1 MDSDS
6 SRCNKE
12 DFVALLEGFEAED
25 VLTPISM
32 TQLINIEDSYEEII
46 EIISNSSHHCYP
58 VYNDGIDD
66 ILGILY
72 IRDLLI
78 NKSEPFDL
86 HSLLHYPIFI
96 SENKNL
102 LEILKEFKQKETSFA
117 IVVDEHGA
125 IRGTVTSEDILD
137 SFCESSASD
146 ASLQDLVK
154 MKGND
159 YLINARFPLDEFNK
173 KFDQELIG
181 EDCDSFGGFVIEQ
194 FTYVPEL
201 GEVLTIDNMVIA
213 VSQTEGAKLQELTV
227 SFNTK

>member
-1 MDSDS
+1 MESDS

-12 DFVALLEGFEAED
+12 NFITLLEGFEAED

-46 EIISNSSHHCYP
+46 EIISNSSHYCYP
-58 VYNDGIDD
+58 VYKDGIDN

-86 HSLLHYPIFI
+86 YSLLHYPIFI
-96 SENKNL
+96 SENKSL
-102 LEILKEFKQKETSFA
+102 LEILKEFKQTSFA

-125 IRGTVTSEDILD
+125 VRGTVTSTDILN
-137 SFCESSASD
+137 SFCDSNASE

-154 MKGND
+154 IQGND

-173 KFDQELIG
+173 KFDQELKG
-181 EDCDSFGGFVIEQ
+181 EDCDSLGGFVIEQ
-194 FTYVPEL
+194 FSYVPQL
-201 GEVLTIDNMVIA
+201 GEVLTINNMVITI
-213 VSQTEGAKLQELTV
+213 SQTEGAKLQELTV
-227 SFNTK
+227 NFNTK

>member
-1 MDSDS
+1 MESDS
-6 SRCNKE
+6 SRCNRE
-12 DFVALLEGFEAED
+12 EFIALLEGFEAED

-58 VYNDGIDD
+58 VYKDGIDN

-96 SENKNL
+96 SENKSL

-125 IRGTVTSEDILD
+125 VRGTVISSDVLNNFCDTSTSE
-137 SFCESSASD
+137 

-154 MKGND
+154 MQEND

-173 KFDQELIG
+173 KFDQELNG

-194 FTYVPEL
+194 FTYVPQL
-201 GEVLTIDNMVIA
+201 GEVLTIDNMVIT

-227 SFNTK
+227 NFNIK